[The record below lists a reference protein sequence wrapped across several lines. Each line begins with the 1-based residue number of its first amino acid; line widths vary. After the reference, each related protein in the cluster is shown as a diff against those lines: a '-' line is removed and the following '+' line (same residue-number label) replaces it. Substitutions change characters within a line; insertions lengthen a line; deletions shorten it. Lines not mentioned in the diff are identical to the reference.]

1 MRRSNLDAE
10 VCRDIVRE
18 IIDEEGPLTVG
29 QLAIRMGR
37 VFQVNSA
44 YLAITLCKRRSG
56 FVIDNGIVYA
66 KRKIN
71 KRGAK

>member
-1 MRRSNLDAE
+1 MRNPPLDAE
-10 VCRDIVRE
+10 VCREIVRE
-18 IIDEEGPLTVG
+18 ILDEEGPLTVG

-44 YLAITLCKRRSG
+44 YLAITLFKRRSG
-56 FVIDNGIVYA
+56 FTIDNGIVYA
-66 KRKIN
+66 TRNIS

>member
-1 MRRSNLDAE
+1 MRNPPLDAE

-18 IIDEEGPLTVG
+18 LIEEEGPLTVG

-44 YLAITLCKRRSG
+44 YLAITLCKKRSG

-66 KRKIN
+66 TRQIN